1 MKKDIHPKYNTKA
14 TVTCACGAKFY
25 IGSTVDSMEIEI
37 CSRCHPFF
45 TGKKKLVDSAGRVQ
59 KFKKRLEKTENIK
72 SKKIVLKKAK
82 KVTSSKTKEL
92 KKKEEKKEDK

>member
-1 MKKDIHPKYNTKA
+1 
-14 TVTCACGAKFY
+14 
-25 IGSTVDSMEIEI
+25 MEIEI